1 MFENW
6 PIVGKE
12 LSAEEKKE
20 KLQEKIAKLE
30 EKVES
35 LQPSIMGPG
44 MISVT
49 DRQDYNEKVKKLR
62 ELREELAGLESASV

>member
-12 LSAEEKKE
+12 LSVEEKKE

-30 EKVES
+30 EKLEN
-35 LQPSIMGPG
+35 LYPSAHGSG
-44 MISVT
+44 QISVT
-49 DRQDYNEKVKKLR
+49 DRQDYNEKERKLA
-62 ELREELAGLESASV
+62 ELKQELEGLN